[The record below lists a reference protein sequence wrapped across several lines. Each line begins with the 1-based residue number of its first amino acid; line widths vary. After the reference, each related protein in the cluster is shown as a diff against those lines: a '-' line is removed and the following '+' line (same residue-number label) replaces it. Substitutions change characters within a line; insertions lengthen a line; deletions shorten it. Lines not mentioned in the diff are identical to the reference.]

1 MYGLGAILYAMLTGR
16 PPFKGRD
23 DVETLEMVASGHV
36 VSPRTLNPKVD
47 RELEAI
53 CLKCLKTD
61 PEQRYASANGLAD
74 DLRRWLRREPTLAR
88 GPTVARHIHF
98 WLLRHPFWLAAGCLA
113 LGLAWVGVTVGSLL
127 ELAAVNRREAA
138 RLAREADAKFG
149 MIQRAVI
156 RSARD
161 PALIRILRGPDE
173 PRRELRRALD
183 EFLDATTRQYNH
195 QFDLTDTHPL
205 FNVYL
210 QGSDGILL
218 ADSNDVNLGWL
229 GRDFSR
235 RDYFQGVMRLGR
247 EGVYVSRAYH
257 SLKDGHYKIAV
268 STRIWDDDRCLGL
281 LAANVA
287 LGPSLVDLDM
297 KDEPGG
303 ASLVSPMDWTYD
315 ELERG
320 PSARRA
326 PYIVAL
332 DADYEDK
339 DFQPIFLDDRPGA
352 AHVPI
357 RGRLDLEEAVDHFT
371 GGALTHYHSVG
382 EPRWSWSSG
391 SPIPTRSGS
400 RCCAGCSPPRPS
412 SRSFRLRWRGGAR
425 PLEHEVNRRLE
436 RSAEISRQEPTPG
449 IPEPAPENHRS
460 CGSSSR
466 SAEVGARP

>member
-1 MYGLGAILYAMLTGR
+1 MYGLGAILYSMLTGR

-23 DVETLEMVASGHV
+23 DVETLELVASGHV
-36 VSPRTLNPKVD
+36 ASPRALNPKVD

-88 GPTVARHIHF
+88 GPTVARHIRF
-98 WLLRHPFWLAAGCLA
+98 WLLRHPFWVAAGCLA
-113 LGLAWVGVTVGSLL
+113 LGLAWVGVTLGSLL

-138 RLAREADAKFG
+138 RLAREVDAKFG

-156 RSARD
+156 RSSAPRAGPHPPRPGRSSARTPPCPRRVPRRDDPAIQPSVRPDGHAPPFQRLPPGRRRD
-161 PALIRILRGPDE
+161 PAGRLERRE
-173 PRRELRRALD
+173 PRVARPG
-183 EFLDATTRQYNH
+183 FLSSR
-195 QFDLTDTHPL
+195 L
-205 FNVYL
+205 FP
-210 QGSDGILL
+210 
-218 ADSNDVNLGWL
+218 
-229 GRDFSR
+229 
-235 RDYFQGVMRLGR
+235 GVMRLGPG
-247 EGVYVSRAYH
+247 GVYVSRAYH

-268 STRIWDDDRCLGL
+268 STRIWDGDRCLGL

-332 DADYEDK
+332 NAEYGNK
-339 DFQPIFLDDRPGA
+339 DFQPIFLDD
-352 AHVPI
+352 HQVPMMSYFEA
-357 RGRLDLEEAVDHFT
+357 DSSLEEAVDHFT
-371 GGALTHYHSVG
+371 GGALTHYHRVG
-382 EPRWSWSSG
+382 ETPLVLVLRQPYPGILRLFLTPWSLPAVFYCSSH
-391 SPIPTRSGS
+391 RS
-400 RCCAGCSPPRPS
+400 RCTGGGSHPPGPW
-412 SRSFRLRWRGGAR
+412 RLPPERGGRAR
-425 PLEHEVNRRLE
+425 GEGEVSLRR
-436 RSAEISRQEPTPG
+436 AG
-449 IPEPAPENHRS
+449 
-460 CGSSSR
+460 
-466 SAEVGARP
+466 